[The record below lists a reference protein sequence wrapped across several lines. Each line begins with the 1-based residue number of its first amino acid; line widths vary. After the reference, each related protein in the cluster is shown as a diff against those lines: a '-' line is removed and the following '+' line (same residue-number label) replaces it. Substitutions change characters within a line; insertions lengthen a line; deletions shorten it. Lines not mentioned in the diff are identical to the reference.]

1 MLGRETCPI
10 FIYFLISFRM
20 DVNTMEET
28 MEETRKN
35 HWKRDRRLC
44 LYKQKVGGKNLPPWS
59 RNAWP
64 SNTLHAIAEH
74 RHFEEYYYHLIRE
87 GFRVKYGCR
96 TTPRDILFKKSI
108 VCQLPLDFC

>member
-1 MLGRETCPI
+1 
-10 FIYFLISFRM
+10 M
-20 DVNTMEET
+20 DVNTREETREET

-44 LYKQKVGGKNLPPWS
+44 LYKKVGGKFLPPWS

-64 SNTLHAIAEH
+64 SSSLHAIAEH
-74 RHFEEYYYHLIRE
+74 RRFEEYYYELIRE

-96 TTPRDILFKKSI
+96 TTLAIYYLKKHS
-108 VCQLPLDFC
+108 LSTTP